1 VQTLAGILLLVSVA
15 MNASLMLFFAGVLR
29 KVMNEMDEA
38 AFKRFLEALVRH
50 STKSPFML
58 TIFNLPFLGAIP
70 YFYFYGLRN
79 WWMLAGIGVWL
90 GVGLVAKAIKYPLY
104 KRVKALSD
112 GDVAQLRM
120 ERATMNKWN
129 VVQAVLNVVAAA
141 LMVVPFVG

>member
-1 VQTLAGILLLVSVA
+1 VQILAGILLLVSVA

-38 AFKRFLEALVRH
+38 VFKHFLDALVHH
-50 STKSPFML
+50 STKSPFLL

-70 YFYFYGLRN
+70 YFYIYGRRN
-79 WWMLAGIGVWL
+79 GWMLAGIVVWL

-104 KRVKALSD
+104 KRVKALRD
-112 GDVAQLRM
+112 EDVPQIRM
-120 ERATMNKWN
+120 ERATMNRWN
-129 VVQAVLNVVAAA
+129 VLQAALNVVAAA